1 MFLATVI
8 VVAVLVVILLFSG
21 AGKVVRQEQQ
31 LKTMAKVGFP
41 EDKLWLLAIAE
52 FAGAVGL
59 VVGLFWW
66 PLGLAAAI
74 GVILYFVG
82 AAVSHIRVS
91 DKEYV
96 PALVLMLAAVAAFV
110 LRLLSR

>member
-1 MFLATVI
+1 MFLSTVI
-8 VVAVLVVILLFSG
+8 LVAVLAVLLLFSG
-21 AGKVVRQEQQ
+21 AGKLARQEQQ
-31 LKTMAKVGFP
+31 LKTMAKVRFP
-41 EDKLWLLAIAE
+41 VDKLWLLAVAE
-52 FAGAVGL
+52 LAGAIGM

-66 PLGLAAAI
+66 PIGLAATV
-74 GVILYFVG
+74 GVILYFAG